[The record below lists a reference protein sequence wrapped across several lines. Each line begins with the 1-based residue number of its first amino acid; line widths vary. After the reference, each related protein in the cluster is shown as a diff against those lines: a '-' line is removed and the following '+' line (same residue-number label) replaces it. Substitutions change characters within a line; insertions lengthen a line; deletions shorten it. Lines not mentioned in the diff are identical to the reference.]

1 MRCSSMV
8 IASGLVLALAGGA
21 AAQPPVAETAR
32 QAEAP
37 ATAEASA
44 LQGYVLMLQEAQLR
58 LRAAQEK
65 AAQEPATY
73 NRNRA
78 AMTPARQEL
87 MQEVR
92 NLLRAVENAP
102 PEAARTEIHRETV
115 RELRRAFDEAGPGWQ
130 RGDETGQAA
139 AAQALAAVD
148 RLREE
153 LAGAAAAAGGA
164 VPAPPVASGGGR

>member
-32 QAEAP
+32 QAETP

-73 NRNRA
+73 NRA

-102 PEAARTEIHRETV
+102 PEATRTEIYRETV
-115 RELRRAFDEAGPGWQ
+115 RELRQAFDEAGPGWQ

-139 AAQALAAVD
+139 ASQALAAVD